1 MTVSPRNR
9 GRRHMRT
16 GGTLVAIALLFGA
29 SGALRLGDGVGTALA
44 RAADPV
50 AAPTPAAP
58 AAHCPPPPEALSAA
72 LSAREARLATREA
85 ALTDRMAALALA
97 EAAVTSRLSALEAAE
112 SRLTAPL
119 TRAEGAASADLDR
132 LTAVY
137 SAMKPQQAA
146 TLFAAMAP
154 DFAAGF
160 LGRMA
165 PEAAAAVLGGMEPQ
179 AAYAISAILAGRN
192 ALAPTE

>member
-1 MTVSPRNR
+1 MSAPVPARR
-9 GRRHMRT
+9 RRHRA
-16 GGTLVAIALLFGA
+16 GGALIAVALLFGA
-29 SGALRLGDGVGTALA
+29 SGALRLGDGVGTAMA
-44 RAADPV
+44 RSADPV
-50 AAPTPAAP
+50 APVAP
-58 AAHCPPPPEALSAA
+58 APAHCPLPPEALAAA
-72 LSAREARLATREA
+72 LSAREARVATREA
-85 ALTDRMAALALA
+85 AIAERLAALALA
-97 EAAVTSRLSALEAAE
+97 EETVTSRLGVLEEAE
-112 SRLTAPL
+112 SRLTATL
-119 TRAEGAASADLDR
+119 ARADGAAAADLDR